1 MKKTIYI
8 LSALLLSLV
17 SCRQIEFDPVELNAP
32 NQVEET
38 GLVAVTMQLEIPEVE
53 LKALTRA
60 NTCSEKPQ
68 IDYIYVAVFGTSG
81 YPQTYTLA
89 EPVDADGNRLTSYAT
104 ENNTPYYFKVLL
116 PVYDGE
122 AHVHIIANGKESI
135 PFADQDEESIMSTMS
150 TTSNVGA
157 FWARVVLEDGIL
169 PEKDVNGIMKTDT
182 EGNFEPDTAT
192 KNAFKN
198 LVLIRNFAEVK
209 LVNESSDLKE
219 VTWSLVNVPTKGSVA
234 PMAAGTYVDNF
245 KDYTYNPSSGKM
257 VYGTETYNGFVF
269 PNDAMNFTVPAGG
282 VALASTPGNPLF
294 LYERS
299 LNSITSSEKPTCI
312 LMRAKFQNDS
322 EFSYYRLD
330 LMDDKVEGGY
340 FPIYRNFLYEVK
352 VHMVGN
358 RGAKTPAEAMNR
370 DSGGNVSFTPE
381 AKSLT
386 DISDG
391 ISRLNVEYVEKNF
404 TSGGKKTLRV
414 QYIPDVSTGT
424 VNNDGVSIRIKNQG
438 LALKEGTTITELSTS
453 STTGYKYYQFELNGQ
468 DENDDLVSVL
478 EVKADN
484 GSTTN
489 KSVLYRDIT
498 LRVLKKM
505 DMTLDL
511 VPNKLDANTKKTVL
525 KIILPDGLPSSI
537 FPLEFHI
544 EDINHTLTPTQKDG
558 NGKTITVPVKT
569 ALSLADGTTNSF
581 YYIRTV
587 NESEY
592 NTNHTISTEFEEVT
606 SPSATTVYVANEY
619 FTTKTKNL
627 LNDGMYVYPTSAT
640 VDFNV
645 TSMDID
651 VEFGGQ
657 SSAWSVTVPADSE
670 ITAEPSSGTGNGT
683 FKMKFP
689 VNSSTTSSVE
699 RTVTVTSGSTS
710 RTVTITQ
717 NPLAFSIN
725 PASQTVDFNVEST
738 EVTVFA
744 PDGVDWTASVVPE
757 TGTSLSATSGTGSQ
771 TLTVTL
777 PKNNTTSQR
786 PFTVTVTLT
795 DSGVTATAQIAQ
807 RRGPDPSS
815 TFTPDSFTYD
825 VNQRTGL
832 AASGDGYVTISL
844 ANISNIEYGYFY
856 DTTPADYGYFEMGRR
871 VNEGSYWNP
880 TYRAYR
886 GEITVTPASGIKITS
901 IIITYSDANNA
912 GYDFGNTPVE
922 VNTGSYQRT
931 GNNTI
936 QGAWAGTS
944 ENPIIFTNGYRN
956 NNNNYNFPRITQ
968 IKVEYEAI

>member
-1 MKKTIYI
+1 
-8 LSALLLSLV
+8 
-17 SCRQIEFDPVELNAP
+17 
-32 NQVEET
+32 
-38 GLVAVTMQLEIPEVE
+38 
-53 LKALTRA
+53 
-60 NTCSEKPQ
+60 
-68 IDYIYVAVFGTSG
+68 
-81 YPQTYTLA
+81 
-89 EPVDADGNRLTSYAT
+89 
-104 ENNTPYYFKVLL
+104 
-116 PVYDGE
+116 
-122 AHVHIIANGKESI
+122 
-135 PFADQDEESIMSTMS
+135 MSTMS

-245 KDYTYNPSSGKM
+245 KDYIYNPSSGKM

-340 FPIYRNFLYEVK
+340 FPIYRNFLYEVR
-352 VHMVGN
+352 VHMAGN

-569 ALSLADGTTNSF
+569 ASSLADGTTNSF

-657 SSAWSVTVPADSE
+657 SSAWSVTVPANSG

-725 PASQTVDFNVEST
+725 PASQTVDFNVTST

-744 PDGVDWTASVVPE
+744 PDGVAWTASVYDE
-757 TGTSLSATSGTGSQ
+757 TGTSLYATSGTGSQ

-777 PKNNTTSQR
+777 PESTTSQR
-786 PFTVTVTLT
+786 TFTVTATLT
-795 DSGVTATAQIAQ
+795 DSSVEATAQIVQ
-807 RRGPDPSS
+807 RRVPDSSS

-832 AASGDGYVTISL
+832 ASSGDGYITISL
-844 ANISNIEYGYFY
+844 DNISNVEDGYY
-856 DTTPADYGYFEMGRR
+856 SDTTPADYGYFEMGLRSWGT
-871 VNEGSYWNP
+871 N
-880 TYRAYR
+880 YR
-886 GEITVTPASGIKITS
+886 GRINVTPASGIKITG
-901 IIITYSDANNA
+901 ITITYSNSDYA
-912 GYDFGNTPVE
+912 GYDFGNRQSVT
-922 VNTGSYQRT
+922 VNTGTYSRT
-931 GNNTI
+931 GNND
-936 QGAWAGTS
+936 QGTWAGPS
-944 ENPIIFTNGYRN
+944 ESPITFTNGYSR
-956 NNNNYNFPRITQ
+956 YYGTFYYFPRITN
-968 IKVEYEAI
+968 IVVTYEAI

>member
-1 MKKTIYI
+1 MRKTIYI

-17 SCRQIEFDPVELNAP
+17 SCRQIEFEPVELNAS

-81 YPQTYTLA
+81 YPQAYTLA

-116 PVYDGE
+116 PVYEGE

-234 PMAAGTYVDNF
+234 PMAAGTYVGNF

-269 PNDAMNFTVPAGG
+269 PDDAMNFTVPAEG
-282 VALASTPGNPLF
+282 ALASTPGNPLF

-569 ALSLADGTTNSF
+569 ASSLADGTTNSF

-627 LNDGMYVYPTSAT
+627 LNDGMYVYPTSAI

-657 SSAWSVTVPADSE
+657 SSAWSVTVPASSG
-670 ITAEPSSGTGNGT
+670 ITVEPSSGTGNGT
-683 FKMKFP
+683 FTMTFP

-717 NPLAFSIN
+717 NPLEFSVN
-725 PASQTVDFNVEST
+725 PASQTIDFNVTSA

-744 PDGVDWTASVVPE
+744 PDGIAWTASVSG
-757 TGTSLSATSGTGSQ
+757 TGTSLSAPSGTGPQ

-786 PFTVTVTLT
+786 PFTVTATLT

-807 RRGPDPSS
+807 RRGPNPSQ
-815 TFTPDSFTYD
+815 TFNVDSFTYNGNNRSGSATSSD
-825 VNQRTGL
+825 GFVTVGL
-832 AASGDGYVTISL
+832 STIG
-844 ANISNIEYGYFY
+844 NYNPTYN
-856 DTTPADYGYFEMGRR
+856 DYIQLGRQ
-871 VNEGSYWNP
+871 VNEGSLWNP
-880 TYRAYR
+880 TYRPYR
-886 GEITVTPASGIKITS
+886 GGVTVTPKDGIKITG
-901 IIITYSDANNA
+901 ITITYSNGTYA
-912 GYDFGNTPVE
+912 GYDFGNTRVQVTPGTYTRSGA
-922 VNTGSYQRT
+922 TGT
-931 GNNTI
+931 WT
-936 QGAWAGTS
+936 GTS
-944 ENPIIFTNGYRN
+944 DSVISFTNGYQN
-956 NNNNYNFPRITQ
+956 NQGNYQFPRITR
-968 IKVEYEAI
+968 IVVEYEAI

>member
-1 MKKTIYI
+1 
-8 LSALLLSLV
+8 
-17 SCRQIEFDPVELNAP
+17 
-32 NQVEET
+32 
-38 GLVAVTMQLEIPEVE
+38 
-53 LKALTRA
+53 
-60 NTCSEKPQ
+60 
-68 IDYIYVAVFGTSG
+68 
-81 YPQTYTLA
+81 
-89 EPVDADGNRLTSYAT
+89 
-104 ENNTPYYFKVLL
+104 
-116 PVYDGE
+116 
-122 AHVHIIANGKESI
+122 
-135 PFADQDEESIMSTMS
+135 
-150 TTSNVGA
+150 
-157 FWARVVLEDGIL
+157 
-169 PEKDVNGIMKTDT
+169 
-182 EGNFEPDTAT
+182 
-192 KNAFKN
+192 
-198 LVLIRNFAEVK
+198 
-209 LVNESSDLKE
+209 
-219 VTWSLVNVPTKGSVA
+219 
-234 PMAAGTYVDNF
+234 
-245 KDYTYNPSSGKM
+245 M

-269 PNDAMNFTVPAGG
+269 PDDAMNFTVPAEG
-282 VALASTPGNPLF
+282 ALASTPGNPLF

-569 ALSLADGTTNSF
+569 ASSLADGTTNSF

-627 LNDGMYVYPTSAT
+627 LNDGMYVYPTSAI

-657 SSAWSVTVPADSE
+657 SSAWSVTVPASSG
-670 ITAEPSSGTGNGT
+670 ITVEPSSGTGNGT
-683 FKMKFP
+683 FTMTFP

-717 NPLAFSIN
+717 NPLEFSVN
-725 PASQTVDFNVEST
+725 PASQTFNV
-738 EVTVFA
+738 
-744 PDGVDWTASVVPE
+744 
-757 TGTSLSATSGTGSQ
+757 
-771 TLTVTL
+771 
-777 PKNNTTSQR
+777 
-786 PFTVTVTLT
+786 
-795 DSGVTATAQIAQ
+795 
-807 RRGPDPSS
+807 
-815 TFTPDSFTYD
+815 DSFTYNGNNRSGSATSSD
-825 VNQRTGL
+825 GFVTVGL
-832 AASGDGYVTISL
+832 STIG
-844 ANISNIEYGYFY
+844 NYNPTYN
-856 DTTPADYGYFEMGRR
+856 DYIQLGRQ
-871 VNEGSYWNP
+871 VNEGSLWNP
-880 TYRAYR
+880 TYRPYR
-886 GEITVTPASGIKITS
+886 GGVTVTPKDGIKITG
-901 IIITYSDANNA
+901 ITITYSNGTYA
-912 GYDFGNTPVE
+912 GYDFGNTRVQVTPGTYTRSGA
-922 VNTGSYQRT
+922 TGT
-931 GNNTI
+931 WT
-936 QGAWAGTS
+936 GTS
-944 ENPIIFTNGYRN
+944 DSVISFTNGYQN
-956 NNNNYNFPRITQ
+956 NQGNYQFPRITR
-968 IKVEYEAI
+968 IVVEYEAI

>member
-1 MKKTIYI
+1 M
-8 LSALLLSLV
+8 
-17 SCRQIEFDPVELNAP
+17 
-32 NQVEET
+32 
-38 GLVAVTMQLEIPEVE
+38 AVTMQLEIPEVE

-269 PNDAMNFTVPAGG
+269 PNDAMNFTVPAEG

-340 FPIYRNFLYEVK
+340 FPIYRNFLYEIK
-352 VHMVGN
+352 IHMAGN
-358 RGAKTPAEAMNR
+358 RGAKTPTEAMNR

-558 NGKTITVPVKT
+558 NGNTITVPVKT
-569 ALSLADGTTNSF
+569 ASSLADGTTNSF

-657 SSAWSVTVPADSE
+657 SSAWSVTVPANSG
-670 ITAEPSSGTGNGT
+670 ITAVEPSSGTGNGT
-683 FKMKFP
+683 FKMTFP

-725 PASQTVDFNVEST
+725 PASQTVDFNVTST

-744 PDGVDWTASVVPE
+744 PDGVAWTAGISSSDPNVSSSQM
-757 TGTSLSATSGTGSQ
+757 SLSSTSGTGPQ

-786 PFTVTVTLT
+786 TFTITARLT
-795 DSGVTATAQIAQ
+795 DQNVAATAQLIQ
-807 RRGPDPSS
+807 KNGPDSPS
-815 TFTPDSFTYD
+815 TLGVDSFTYD
-825 VNQRTGL
+825 GSNR
-832 AASGDGYVTISL
+832 SGKGTSADGFIS
-844 ANISNIEYGYFY
+844 ISFSNIGNDDPNYWAYGYG
-856 DTTPADYGYFEMGRR
+856 PIRNGYIQMGRR
-871 VNEGSYWNP
+871 GRN
-880 TYRAYR
+880 THR
-886 GEITVTPASGIKITS
+886 GGITVTPASGIKITS
-901 IIITYSDANNA
+901 ITITYSNATYA

-931 GNNTI
+931 GNNTN
-936 QGAWAGTS
+936 QGAWTGSS
-944 ENPIIFTNGYRN
+944 ESPITFTNGYSQS
-956 NNNNYNFPRITQ
+956 YGSYDFPRI
-968 IKVEYEAI
+968 ISIVVEYEAI